1 MNYTQSYYIANR
13 EKILAKS
20 KAYREKNQER
30 IKELKDYYRE
40 SLYNHLFYEAHRDKI
55 REKANKNNKAYYQK
69 KKALGLTHI
78 PKKPKVYEPVNIVVP
93 VNIVN
98 PVIEP
103 VIVKPV
109 KIESTIKPIRIRRY
123 TDGEGINPFI

>member
-78 PKKPKVYEPVNIVVP
+78 PKKPKVYEPVNIVK
-93 VNIVN
+93 
-98 PVIEP
+98 PVIFEP
-103 VIVKPV
+103 IKIKVKT
-109 KIESTIKPIRIRRY
+109 ETIKPIRIRRY